1 MRDLQSITDMQK
13 TYLDKM
19 LEPNSQFSIFLD
31 VTAEAI
37 NWPEEFKGLSLNVNN
52 FPGLIPKIA
61 HFIII
66 YDPNLHKLGSFN
78 RWLTI
83 V

>member
-13 TYLDKM
+13 TYLEKM

-37 NWPEEFKGLSLNVNN
+37 NWPEEFKGLSLNVNK
-52 FPGLIPKIA
+52 FSGLIPKIA
-61 HFIII
+61 HFIIKFIKFMTQI
-66 YDPNLHKLGSFN
+66 YTNLAV
-78 RWLTI
+78 LTGD
-83 V
+83 